1 MLRSLFQQANPAEAL
16 AARIA
21 YKIDE
26 LAGFG
31 KQISKR
37 QIERRMNANK
47 YPHWAEAW
55 KILVGRGC
63 IQLSKGKNRQQ
74 LVRLVSVP
82 KDLQTTT
89 IIMRPRKRR
98 PQTPWFKKRLPEFLR
113 RDGYDGRADKIE
125 AEEEEGYGVPRYVP
139 SDPLG
144 W

>member
-1 MLRSLFQQANPAEAL
+1 MLRSLFQQENPAEAL

-31 KQISKR
+31 KHISKR
-37 QIERRMNANK
+37 QIERKMNANK

-55 KILVGRGC
+55 KILVDRSC
-63 IQLSKGKNRQQ
+63 IQISKGKNRQQ

-82 KDLQTTT
+82 TDLQTTT
-89 IIMRPRKRR
+89 IITRPRKRR
-98 PQTPWFKKRLPEFLR
+98 PQTPWFKERLPEFLR
-113 RDGYDGRADKIE
+113 RDGYNERADDIE
-125 AEEEEGYGVPRYVP
+125 ADEGEDYGELRYVP